1 MGGVGND
8 LIRPAAQFGRQLR
21 SALDSGNPV
30 LTRPSLGRN
39 RLIVDDAL
47 ALDDHIQPV
56 GQSGDEIRL
65 VTPPSTVE
73 VVRQR
78 PAEAEVAGPGGY
90 RGMLVEDPC

>member
-8 LIRPAAQFGRQLR
+8 LIGPAAQLSGQLR
-21 SALDSGNPV
+21 SALNSGNPV

-39 RLIVDDAL
+39 RLVVDDAL
-47 ALDDHIQPV
+47 ALDDDIQPV
-56 GQSGDEIRL
+56 GQSGDEVRFI
-65 VTPPSTVE
+65 VPPSTVE

-90 RGMLVEDPC
+90 CGMLVEDAC